1 MTSISDKFA
10 EVKDKLLMELM
21 PFGTSSMLVLHPN
34 MTHSLLLC
42 QNERFKNR
50 SSNYSPEIELKIS
63 KYLTCPTSTLSS
75 VTTFLKDLD
84 VKDRPDAKSRFDSE

>member
-10 EVKDKLLMELM
+10 EVKDELLMELM

-34 MTHSLLLC
+34 MSHRLLLC
-42 QNERFKNR
+42 QNERLKNR

-63 KYLTCPTSTLSS
+63 KYLTCPTSTLVPKFSKRLFSIIGLQKSS
-75 VTTFLKDLD
+75 GRKKTT
-84 VKDRPDAKSRFDSE
+84 

>member
-10 EVKDKLLMELM
+10 EVKDELLMELM

-63 KYLTCPTSTLSS
+63 KYLTCPTSTLVSKFSS
-75 VTTFLKDLD
+75 DCFKRLGRQ
-84 VKDRPDAKSRFDSE
+84 RPSGHKKST